1 MLRKEE
7 NSRKLVNVNIGGGGG
22 GTWEEGRVRRK
33 KKHTDGHTDHIMR
46 LIGINVRTYTDVTRI
61 TQANRHTLTRTHT
74 HTLGLLTY
82 YSLVPF
88 CTHLDIYES
97 DGPLM
102 YLNKKT
108 CERVEQKLNAF
119 PLIIHKHSRWMML
132 FTQKDRKWFCR
143 YFKWAFWSS
152 IHDDIWIH

>member
-7 NSRKLVNVNIGGGGG
+7 NSRKLVNVNIWG
-22 GTWEEGRVRRK
+22 EGRGRR
-33 KKHTDGHTDHIMR
+33 GVSEER
-46 LIGINVRTYTDVTRI
+46 SN
-61 TQANRHTLTRTHT
+61 TRTDILTTWCAWLGSTLEHIRMQHVPHRRTDTRSHGRT

-82 YSLVPF
+82 CSLVPF
-88 CTHLDIYES
+88 CTQLDIYES

-119 PLIIHKHSRWMML
+119 PLIIHKHSRWIRWCFSHKMVL
-132 FTQKDRKWFCR
+132 PIF
-143 YFKWAFWSS
+143 
-152 IHDDIWIH
+152 